1 MSLAFHIRLLRGD
14 FDLDVEFSSS
24 ARAIGLI
31 GPSGAGK
38 TTLLQ
43 GLAGLIPVHG
53 ARLVIDGDRVVD
65 IAGGLAP
72 PPHRRAV
79 GYVFQEGRL
88 FPHLRVGA
96 NVGFARPY
104 VADPMT
110 VAEALGLVDLEGFEN
125 RWPSTLS
132 GGEMRRAAIAR
143 ALVARPRL
151 LLLDEPF
158 SGLDRARRDA
168 LIPHLLRLQDEQA
181 APMIVVSHDP
191 RDVEALCR
199 DSLAIAGGRR
209 VSLGR
214 GSGRVS
220 GGAVAPLGDPP

>member
-1 MSLAFHIRLLRGD
+1 MSLAFHVRARRGD
-14 FDLDVEFSSS
+14 FDLDVAFASP
-24 ARAIGLI
+24 ARAIGLV

-43 GLAGLIPVHG
+43 GLAGLTPVKT
-53 ARLVIDGDRVVD
+53 ARLTIDDELVVD
-65 IAGGLAP
+65 TEAGLAP
-72 PPHRRAV
+72 PPHRRSV

-88 FPHLRVGA
+88 FPHLQVGT

-104 VADPMT
+104 VADPMS
-110 VAEALGLVDLEGFEN
+110 VGDALRLVDLEGFER

-158 SGLDRARRDA
+158 SGLDHARRAA
-168 LIPHLLRLQDEQA
+168 LIPHLLRLREEV
-181 APMIVVSHDP
+181 PMIVVSHDP
-191 RDVEALCR
+191 RDVEALCQ
-199 DSLAIAGGRR
+199 DVVVIAAGRR
-209 VSLGR
+209 VS
-214 GSGRVS
+214 
-220 GGAVAPLGDPP
+220 